1 MNPETLA
8 IVMFFT
14 LFVGLMLGHPLAF
27 TLGML
32 AVVFGVIGWGGSIDA
47 VLALL
52 GQPGLRRHGGVRARG
67 GAALHLHGPDP
78 GRLGDR

>member
-1 MNPETLA
+1 MSPETLA

-32 AVVFGVIGWGGSIDA
+32 AVVFGVIGWGGSADA
-47 VLALL
+47 VFALL
-52 GQPGLRRHGGVRARG
+52 ANRA
-67 GAALHLHGPDP
+67 
-78 GRLGDR
+78 